1 MQDDQAVDKHEALN
15 RAALRDS
22 KLEEANIRKLNAEA
36 DLLEAQARDTRAQ
49 AEHRETVVESMK
61 VVNSLQKLQVQAEIN
76 KLSNAAPAVN

>member
-1 MQDDQAVDKHEALN
+1 MQDDQAVDKHEALK